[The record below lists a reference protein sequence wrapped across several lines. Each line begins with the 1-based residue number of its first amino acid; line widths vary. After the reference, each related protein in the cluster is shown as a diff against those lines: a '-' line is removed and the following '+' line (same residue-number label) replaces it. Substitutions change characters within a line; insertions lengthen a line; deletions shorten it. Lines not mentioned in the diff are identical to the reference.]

1 MKTVLGYLC
10 PHAGRVAAGAA
21 IKFTAAVLELIL
33 PLLLAEIIDEL
44 VPAGDTAAIWRT
56 GGWMSLL
63 ALGAVGCNITA
74 NRMAAWVSMEMT
86 RVLRQDLYRRIQGLS
101 CTQADQFSPSSLV
114 SRLTNDTYN
123 VHQMFDKVQR
133 GGIRA
138 PMLVLGGL
146 ILTFLLEPSLA
157 LVQLAVSLLTF
168 LTITL
173 VTRRGIPHYTRAQAA
188 VDTVVRI
195 LRENAAGVRVV
206 KALACQVR
214 ERDRFDTANQAQRQ
228 AEAQAGQV
236 MALANPITDLLLNAG
251 LILVVLVGALR
262 VNAGLMPPG
271 QIVAFMTYFTL
282 IQSATLGLAKVF
294 VKVSKGAA
302 SARRIQEVLLAPEQ
316 QRQTAPLPA
325 GGGFLGMDRV
335 TFSYQ
340 GARPDVEAASFLL
353 RQGGMLGIL
362 GPSVNFIN
370 NLSLAA
376 VSVFGALLYLG
387 GGLSLGALSSFV
399 LYSRKFSGPIRE
411 TAELLSDLQASVAA
425 AERVLDLLDQP
436 AEDGDLPGA
445 REPGKLSG
453 AISFCH
459 VDFGYDPAHPVLRDF
474 SADIPAGSMVAV
486 VGPTGAGKTTL
497 VSLLLRFYTP
507 QKGSITIDGLPIQ
520 QYTRDGLRRRLAIV
534 LQDGWLCGGTIAEN
548 IAYGVPG
555 ATRAQIEAAAKA
567 ACIHSFLS
575 SLPDGYDTALTDSGA
590 GLSKG
595 QRQLL
600 ALARCFLSNADIVI
614 LDEATSD
621 VDPETEEQI
630 SAALE
635 RLRRGRT
642 CFLIAHR
649 LATVRTADRILV
661 LQDGRI
667 AEQGT
672 HQQLLD
678 AGGIYRVLY
687 DAQFS

>member
-1 MKTVLGYLC
+1 M
-10 PHAGRVAAGAA
+10 
-21 IKFTAAVLELIL
+21 
-33 PLLLAEIIDEL
+33 
-44 VPAGDTAAIWRT
+44 
-56 GGWMSLL
+56 
-63 ALGAVGCNITA
+63 
-74 NRMAAWVSMEMT
+74 
-86 RVLRQDLYRRIQGLS
+86 
-101 CTQADQFSPSSLV
+101 
-114 SRLTNDTYN
+114 
-123 VHQMFDKVQR
+123 
-133 GGIRA
+133 
-138 PMLVLGGL
+138 
-146 ILTFLLEPSLA
+146 
-157 LVQLAVSLLTF
+157 
-168 LTITL
+168 
-173 VTRRGIPHYTRAQAA
+173 
-188 VDTVVRI
+188 
-195 LRENAAGVRVV
+195 
-206 KALACQVR
+206 
-214 ERDRFDTANQAQRQ
+214 
-228 AEAQAGQV
+228 
-236 MALANPITDLLLNAG
+236 
-251 LILVVLVGALR
+251 
-262 VNAGLMPPG
+262 
-271 QIVAFMTYFTL
+271 
-282 IQSATLGLAKVF
+282 
-294 VKVSKGAA
+294 
-302 SARRIQEVLLAPEQ
+302 
-316 QRQTAPLPA
+316 
-325 GGGFLGMDRV
+325 
-335 TFSYQ
+335 
-340 GARPDVEAASFLL
+340 
-353 RQGGMLGIL
+353 
-362 GPSVNFIN
+362 
-370 NLSLAA
+370 
-376 VSVFGALLYLG
+376 
-387 GGLSLGALSSFV
+387 

-453 AISFCH
+453 AISFRH

-486 VGPTGAGKTTL
+486 VGSTGAGKTTL

-507 QKGSITIDGLPIQ
+507 QSGTITIDGLPIQ

>member
-1 MKTVLGYLC
+1 MKRHLFRRM
-10 PHAGRVAAGAA
+10 GRFLRPQAPSLAGAA
-21 IKFTAAVLELIL
+21 ALAALSGLLALLVPLVAGWAVEAIGTGPGAADLTAVLRYCAAGLGAAVLSAVCSYGASAALVRVGQTVSYTLRKAAFQQITQL
-33 PLLLAEIIDEL
+33 PVRYFDTH
-44 VPAGDTAAIWRT
+44 PAGDLISRVCYDVDTVNAALST
-56 GGWMSLL
+56 DLL
-63 ALGAVGCNITA
+63 QIGT
-74 NRMAAWVSMEMT
+74 
-86 RVLRQDLYRRIQGLS
+86 
-101 CTQADQFSPSSLV
+101 
-114 SRLTNDTYN
+114 
-123 VHQMFDKVQR
+123 
-133 GGIRA
+133 
-138 PMLVLGGL
+138 
-146 ILTFLLEPSLA
+146 
-157 LVQLAVSLLTF
+157 SLLTVPLSVL
-168 LTITL
+168 LTRLQMKHIHPL
-173 VTRRGIPHYTRAQAA
+173 FRRRSQE
-188 VDTVVRI
+188 
-195 LRENAAGVRVV
+195 L
-206 KALACQVR
+206 
-214 ERDRFDTANQAQRQ
+214 
-228 AEAQAGQV
+228 
-236 MALANPITDLLLNAG
+236 
-251 LILVVLVGALR
+251 GALNSFAEER
-262 VNAGLMPPG
+262 V
-271 QIVAFMTYFTL
+271 
-282 IQSATLGLAKVF
+282 SC
-294 VKVSKGAA
+294 
-302 SARRIQEVLLAPEQ
+302 
-316 QRQTAPLPA
+316 QRAI
-325 GGGFLGMDRV
+325 RV
-335 TFSYQ
+335 Y
-340 GARPDVEAASFLL
+340 GVEAADL
-353 RQGGMLGIL
+353 RQFAEKNDAASETYYKADCASTAL

-445 REPGKLSG
+445 REPCKLSG
-453 AISFCH
+453 AISFRH

>member
-1 MKTVLGYLC
+1 MKTVLGYLR
-10 PHAGRVAAGAA
+10 PHAGRVAACAA

-33 PLLLAEIIDEL
+33 PLLLAEVIDEL

-86 RVLRQDLYRRIQGLS
+86 RVLRQDLYRRTQGLS
-101 CTQADQFSPSSLV
+101 CTQADQFSPSSLA

-282 IQSATLGLAKVF
+282 PDPGGPAAP
-294 VKVSKGAA
+294 GAA
-302 SARRIQEVLLAPEQ
+302 AANSSPACWRR
-316 QRQTAPLPA
+316 
-325 GGGFLGMDRV
+325 
-335 TFSYQ
+335 
-340 GARPDVEAASFLL
+340 
-353 RQGGMLGIL
+353 
-362 GPSVNFIN
+362 
-370 NLSLAA
+370 
-376 VSVFGALLYLG
+376 
-387 GGLSLGALSSFV
+387 
-399 LYSRKFSGPIRE
+399 FSGPGPRHI
-411 TAELLSDLQASVAA
+411 LLSGCQAGCGGGVLPPAPRRDAGNPGAHRQRQEHTDRPAA
-425 AERVLDLLDQP
+425 A
-436 AEDGDLPGA
+436 
-445 REPGKLSG
+445 
-453 AISFCH
+453 
-459 VDFGYDPAHPVLRDF
+459 
-474 SADIPAGSMVAV
+474 AV
-486 VGPTGAGKTTL
+486 
-497 VSLLLRFYTP
+497 
-507 QKGSITIDGLPIQ
+507 
-520 QYTRDGLRRRLAIV
+520 
-534 LQDGWLCGGTIAEN
+534 
-548 IAYGVPG
+548 
-555 ATRAQIEAAAKA
+555 
-567 ACIHSFLS
+567 
-575 SLPDGYDTALTDSGA
+575 
-590 GLSKG
+590 
-595 QRQLL
+595 
-600 ALARCFLSNADIVI
+600 
-614 LDEATSD
+614 
-621 VDPETEEQI
+621 
-630 SAALE
+630 
-635 RLRRGRT
+635 
-642 CFLIAHR
+642 
-649 LATVRTADRILV
+649 
-661 LQDGRI
+661 
-667 AEQGT
+667 
-672 HQQLLD
+672 
-678 AGGIYRVLY
+678 
-687 DAQFS
+687 

>member
-1 MKTVLGYLC
+1 
-10 PHAGRVAAGAA
+10 
-21 IKFTAAVLELIL
+21 
-33 PLLLAEIIDEL
+33 
-44 VPAGDTAAIWRT
+44 
-56 GGWMSLL
+56 
-63 ALGAVGCNITA
+63 
-74 NRMAAWVSMEMT
+74 MAAWVSMEMT

-123 VHQMFDKVQR
+123 VHQMFNKVQR

-340 GARPDVEAASFLL
+340 GTKPDVEAASFLL

-362 GPSVNFIN
+362 GPT
-370 NLSLAA
+370 
-376 VSVFGALLYLG
+376 G
-387 GGLSLGALSSFV
+387 
-399 LYSRKFSGPIRE
+399 SGK
-411 TAELLSDLQASVAA
+411 S
-425 AERVLDLLDQP
+425 
-436 AEDGDLPGA
+436 
-445 REPGKLSG
+445 
-453 AISFCH
+453 
-459 VDFGYDPAHPVLRDF
+459 
-474 SADIPAGSMVAV
+474 
-486 VGPTGAGKTTL
+486 TL
-497 VSLLLRFYTP
+497 MHLLLGFRAPTQGRILF
-507 QKGSITIDGLPIQ
+507 DG
-520 QYTRDGLRRRLAIV
+520 RDA
-534 LQDGWLCGGTIAEN
+534 
-548 IAYGVPG
+548 
-555 ATRAQIEAAAKA
+555 
-567 ACIHSFLS
+567 
-575 SLPDGYDTALTDSGA
+575 A
-590 GLSKG
+590 GLSKHTLRRGISSVLQGAAIYSGTIGENIRMGDPDADDAAVTEAARIAQLADFIASCDGGLSYEIRQAGKNLSGG
-595 QRQLL
+595 QKQRL
-600 ALARCFLSNADIVI
+600 AIARAIIKDAPIYIFDDSFSALDFLTEKNLRTALNRRIAGRTQIVVTQRITSAMSADCIFVMDGGCLVDSGTHNELLARC
-614 LDEATSD
+614 
-621 VDPETEEQI
+621 
-630 SAALE
+630 
-635 RLRRGRT
+635 R
-642 CFLIAHR
+642 
-649 LATVRTADRILV
+649 
-661 LQDGRI
+661 
-667 AEQGT
+667 
-672 HQQLLD
+672 
-678 AGGIYRVLY
+678 IYREIYASQTGGDL
-687 DAQFS
+687 Q

>member
-1 MKTVLGYLC
+1 MKTVLGYLR

-33 PLLLAEIIDEL
+33 PLLLAEVIDEL

-206 KALACQVR
+206 KA
-214 ERDRFDTANQAQRQ
+214 
-228 AEAQAGQV
+228 QAGQV

-340 GARPDVEAASFLL
+340 GAKPDVEEASFLL

-362 GPSVNFIN
+362 GPTGSGKSTLTALLLRLYDADRGVVWVGGMDVKAQDRRALQSRFGVVFQSDDLIRGTVYENISFLRNLPRPAVGAAARTAQAWPFISQLPQGLDTPLDLGGA
-370 NLSLAA
+370 NLSGGQRQRLLIARALADRPEILILDNA
-376 VSVFGALLYLG
+376 DSALD
-387 GGLSLGALSSFV
+387 
-399 LYSRKFSGPIRE
+399 YS
-411 TAELLSDLQASVAA
+411 TAA
-425 AERVLDLLDQP
+425 ALRQAL
-436 AEDGDLPGA
+436 
-445 REPGKLSG
+445 R
-453 AISFCH
+453 
-459 VDFGYDPAHPVLRDF
+459 RDF
-474 SADIPAGSMVAV
+474 PC
-486 VGPTGAGKTTL
+486 TTL
-497 VSLLLRFYTP
+497 VIISERV
-507 QKGSITIDGLPIQ
+507 SAV
-520 QYTRDGLRRRLAIV
+520 R
-534 LQDGWLCGGTIAEN
+534 
-548 IAYGVPG
+548 
-555 ATRAQIEAAAKA
+555 EAD
-567 ACIHSFLS
+567 C
-575 SLPDGYDTALTDSGA
+575 
-590 GLSKG
+590 
-595 QRQLL
+595 
-600 ALARCFLSNADIVI
+600 
-614 LDEATSD
+614 
-621 VDPETEEQI
+621 
-630 SAALE
+630 
-635 RLRRGRT
+635 
-642 CFLIAHR
+642 
-649 LATVRTADRILV
+649 ILV
-661 LQDGRI
+661 LENGRI
-667 AEQGT
+667 
-672 HQQLLD
+672 
-678 AGGIYRVLY
+678 
-687 DAQFS
+687 DAQGCHDALMASCRRYQRMAKLQMGGDVG

>member
-1 MKTVLGYLC
+1 MKRHLFRRM
-10 PHAGRVAAGAA
+10 GRFLRPQAPSLAGAA
-21 IKFTAAVLELIL
+21 ALAALSGLLALLVPLVAGWAVEAIGTGPGAADLTAVLRYCAAGLGAAVLSAVCSYGASAALVRVGQTVSYTLRKAAFQQITQL
-33 PLLLAEIIDEL
+33 PVRYFDTH
-44 VPAGDTAAIWRT
+44 PAGDLISRVCYDVDTVNAALST
-56 GGWMSLL
+56 DLL
-63 ALGAVGCNITA
+63 QIGT
-74 NRMAAWVSMEMT
+74 
-86 RVLRQDLYRRIQGLS
+86 
-101 CTQADQFSPSSLV
+101 
-114 SRLTNDTYN
+114 
-123 VHQMFDKVQR
+123 
-133 GGIRA
+133 
-138 PMLVLGGL
+138 
-146 ILTFLLEPSLA
+146 
-157 LVQLAVSLLTF
+157 SLLTVIGSFVMLLMLSPLLSGVFF
-168 LTITL
+168 LTVPL
-173 VTRRGIPHYTRAQAA
+173 SVLLTRLQMKHIHPLFRRRSQE
-188 VDTVVRI
+188 
-195 LRENAAGVRVV
+195 L
-206 KALACQVR
+206 
-214 ERDRFDTANQAQRQ
+214 
-228 AEAQAGQV
+228 
-236 MALANPITDLLLNAG
+236 
-251 LILVVLVGALR
+251 GALNSFAEER
-262 VNAGLMPPG
+262 V
-271 QIVAFMTYFTL
+271 
-282 IQSATLGLAKVF
+282 SC
-294 VKVSKGAA
+294 
-302 SARRIQEVLLAPEQ
+302 
-316 QRQTAPLPA
+316 QRAI
-325 GGGFLGMDRV
+325 RV
-335 TFSYQ
+335 Y
-340 GARPDVEAASFLL
+340 GVEAADL
-353 RQGGMLGIL
+353 RQFAEKNDAASETYYKADCASTAL

-445 REPGKLSG
+445 REPCKLSG
-453 AISFCH
+453 AISFRHVDFGYDPAHPVLRDFSADIPSGSMVAAAERVLDLLDQPAEDGDLPGAREPCKLSGAISFRH

-507 QKGSITIDGLPIQ
+507 QSGTITIDGLPIQ